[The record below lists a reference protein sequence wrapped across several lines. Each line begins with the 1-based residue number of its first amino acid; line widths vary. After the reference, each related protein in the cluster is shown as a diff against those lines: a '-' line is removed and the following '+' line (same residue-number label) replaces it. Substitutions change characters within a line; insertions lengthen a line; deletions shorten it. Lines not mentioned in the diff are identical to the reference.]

1 MQVLGG
7 VPLIRNLGI
16 RPSHL
21 MQHIKEKVLGAI
33 LIKTNLEDSVFKID
47 NQIFSMFLLLAN
59 IKQWKK
65 SPYINFPILYPT
77 TLPDLGG

>member
-1 MQVLGG
+1 LGG
-7 VPLIRNLGI
+7 VPLIINLGI
-16 RPSHL
+16 GTTHL
-21 MQHIKEKVLGAI
+21 MQHIKEKVLGATH
-33 LIKTNLEDSVFKID
+33 IKTNLEDSVFKID

-59 IKQWKK
+59 IEQWKK